1 MSMAPVSIQTLHT
14 FFVYAP
20 DKTEKGIFGRR
31 FEVRPHHMD
40 AVMLLVKS
48 GILSEDIYR

>member
-20 DKTEKGIFGRR
+20 DKTEKDIFARR
-31 FEVRPHHMD
+31 FKVRPHHMD
-40 AVMLLVKS
+40 AVMPLVES
-48 GILSEDIYR
+48 GILSEDIHR